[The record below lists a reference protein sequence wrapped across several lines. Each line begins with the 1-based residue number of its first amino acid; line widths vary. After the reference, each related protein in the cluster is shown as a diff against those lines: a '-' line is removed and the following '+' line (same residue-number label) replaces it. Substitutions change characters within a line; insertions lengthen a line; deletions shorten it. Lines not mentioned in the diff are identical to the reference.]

1 MLPPSRLRRDE
12 MTETAAQESHG
23 GAFPDR
29 WNGCVKAFWKG
40 GPSAYFESRKE
51 WILMS

>member
-29 WNGCVKAFWKG
+29 WNGCVKASG
-40 GPSAYFESRKE
+40 RVVPVP
-51 WILMS
+51 ILRAERNGF